1 MRVLMVSATV
11 HVYSQEIH
19 AEKGVDTMGTI
30 LRVIEGLGFLGAL
43 WLFLLAFVLHEAEEW
58 NITGFEHRNFVGLPL
73 AATEKSARVWIVF
86 ICAVGLVWCAV
97 ATVSGSPTIAAF
109 VFLPAIAMALGN
121 ALQHVYWSF
130 YFRQYAPGIIT
141 AVVLLIPLGTYVIA
155 TAVHK
160 GYVPMWYVAVWGVLI
175 GFVLVQTVR
184 AGNTMTPFVRAVYKI
199 GNGLSEKLAKSS

>member
-1 MRVLMVSATV
+1 
-11 HVYSQEIH
+11 
-19 AEKGVDTMGTI
+19 MGTI
-30 LRVIEGLGFLGAL
+30 LSVLENLNFLSAL

-58 NITGFEHRNFVGLPL
+58 NITRFEHRNFVGLPP
-73 AATEKSARVWIVF
+73 AATEKSARMWIVF

-97 ATVSGSPTIAAF
+97 ATVFGSPTIAAF
-109 VFLPAIAMALGN
+109 VFLPAIAMAMGN
-121 ALQHVYWSF
+121 ALQHVYWSA

-155 TAVHK
+155 TAVQR
-160 GYVPMWYVAVWGVLI
+160 GYVPIWYVAVWGALI

-199 GNGLSEKLAKSS
+199 GFGLSERLARLS